1 MQDTQNISNTIFKFA
16 NSFDAKDWQGLKS
29 VLADPLT
36 CDYMSLRG
44 VIETLS
50 SEDYVQKRIS
60 ALDHLRTQHFMSNLE
75 IYLDQENIDQA
86 YCRAL
91 SMIYRNKDGV
101 LFNTHAIYEF
111 KLVKNKTEIGNPW
124 LISWIKQ
131 VVLWND
137 GDPFL
142 HSGAK
147 AAQG

>member
-1 MQDTQNISNTIFKFA
+1 MQESQNISNTIFKFA

-29 VLADPLT
+29 VLANSLT

-50 SEDYVQKRIS
+50 PEEYVQKRIT

-75 IYLDQENIDQA
+75 IYFDQENKDQA
-86 YCRAL
+86 HCRAL
-91 SMIYRNKDGV
+91 SMIYRNKDGF
-101 LFNTHAIYEF
+101 LFNTHAMYEF
-111 KLVKNKTEIGNPW
+111 KLAKNKIDGSPW

-131 VVLWND
+131 EVLWND